1 MLHANNDSEGQLEL
15 WVDKFYIT
23 SPPLTPPPQKKLNIS
38 DQMAKTESIFIR
50 FFLLTP

>member
-23 SPPLTPPPQKKLNIS
+23 SPPLTPPKNNLTSVIKWQKQKVYLS
-38 DQMAKTESIFIR
+38 D
-50 FFLLTP
+50 FFY